1 MLETT
6 DFPGVFV
13 WQEQQARLWKSLT
26 GTLALYASG
35 TNFLNQRTEV
45 EQTDIAKQCDTKKY
59 IWLWNSFFHLHI
71 QG

>member
-6 DFPGVFV
+6 DFPGVCV
-13 WQEQQARLWKSLT
+13 WQEKQASLWESHT

-35 TNFLNQRTEV
+35 TDFLNQRTVVV

-59 IWLWNSFFHLHI
+59 IWLWNSFFHLHV
-71 QG
+71 